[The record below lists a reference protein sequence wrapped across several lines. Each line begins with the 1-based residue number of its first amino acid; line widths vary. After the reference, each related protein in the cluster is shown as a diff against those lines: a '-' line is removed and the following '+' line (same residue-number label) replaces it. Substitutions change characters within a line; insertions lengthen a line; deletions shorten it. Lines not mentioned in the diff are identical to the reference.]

1 MAYTATSTII
11 QTHSLQ
17 YLHKE
22 AVVQYIHSSCPPHLE
37 EVGQV
42 DAGRRVEGS
51 YVQHPGIVSPVHT
64 TEEGRRRGR
73 GRGEGEG
80 KGVEWKRME
89 GEVRGVEEDGR
100 GGEGK
105 GMHISTGTR

>member
-1 MAYTATSTII
+1 MAAPVQSTAYTITGTII
-11 QTHSLQ
+11 QTHRLQ

-22 AVVQYIHSSCPPHLE
+22 AVVQYIHSGCPPHLE

-73 GRGEGEG
+73 GRGEGQ
-80 KGVEWKRME
+80 GVGE
-89 GEVRGVEEDGR
+89 GEEE
-100 GGEGK
+100 GEG
-105 GMHISTGTR
+105 R